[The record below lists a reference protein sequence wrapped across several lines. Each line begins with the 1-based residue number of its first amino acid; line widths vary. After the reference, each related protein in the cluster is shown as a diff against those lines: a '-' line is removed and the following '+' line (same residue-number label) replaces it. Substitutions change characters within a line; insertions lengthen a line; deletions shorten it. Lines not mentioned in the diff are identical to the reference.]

1 MRGTKAMR
9 GRALFVGGSA
19 LVATGLFVLSPAV
32 WLIVDQLFQQIL
44 GAPLIGIVIGGG
56 GIIVPMVLTA
66 LGTAGIIGGAWMIA
80 NGNRYRREPVKP
92 REPMKPADKAPRPAD
107 KTTIGE

>member
-1 MRGTKAMR
+1 MR
-9 GRALFVGGSA
+9 GRALIAGGSA
-19 LVATGLFVLSPAV
+19 LIGAGLFVLSPAV

-66 LGTAGIIGGAWMIA
+66 LGTAWIIGGAWMIA
-80 NGNRYRREPVKP
+80 NGNRRLREPVTP
-92 REPMKPADKAPRPAD
+92 RVPVKQADNVSRPEHKA
-107 KTTIGE
+107 TIEE

>member
-1 MRGTKAMR
+1 MR
-9 GRALFVGGSA
+9 GRALIVFGSA
-19 LVATGLFVLSPAV
+19 LIALGLFVLSPAA

-66 LGTAGIIGGAWMIA
+66 LGTDGIIGGAWMMA
-80 NGNRYRREPVKP
+80 NGNRRLRQPVLP
-92 REPMKPADKAPRPAD
+92 RVAVKTDNVPRTTD
-107 KTTIGE
+107 RTTIGE

>member
-1 MRGTKAMR
+1 MR
-9 GRALFVGGSA
+9 GRALIVAGSA
-19 LVATGLFVLSPAV
+19 LIAVGLFVLSPAV
-32 WLIVDQLFQQIL
+32 WLIVDQLFEQIL

-66 LGTAGIIGGAWMIA
+66 FGTAGIIGGAWMVA
-80 NGNRYRREPVKP
+80 NGNRRLREPAKP
-92 REPMKPADKAPRPAD
+92 RVSVKPADNTPRPEQ

>member
-1 MRGTKAMR
+1 MR
-9 GRALFVGGSA
+9 GRALIVGGSA
-19 LVATGLFVLSPAV
+19 LLAVGLFVLSPAV

-66 LGTAGIIGGAWMIA
+66 LGTAGIIGGSWMMT
-80 NGNRYRREPVKP
+80 NGNRRLRQPVLPRVPVKTDNVP
-92 REPMKPADKAPRPAD
+92 RATD
-107 KTTIGE
+107 KTTIEE

>member
-1 MRGTKAMR
+1 MR
-9 GRALFVGGSA
+9 GRARIVGGSA
-19 LVATGLFVLSPAV
+19 VIAAGLFVLSPAV

-44 GAPLIGIVIGGG
+44 GTPLIGIVIGGG

-66 LGTAGIIGGAWMIA
+66 LGTGGIIGGAWMIA
-80 NGNRYRREPVKP
+80 NGNRRLREPVQP
-92 REPMKPADKAPRPAD
+92 RVSVRPSDNVARPEH

>member
-1 MRGTKAMR
+1 MRA
-9 GRALFVGGSA
+9 RALIVAGSA
-19 LVATGLFVLSPAV
+19 LIGAGLFVLSPAV

-56 GIIVPMVLTA
+56 GIIIPMVLTA

-80 NGNRYRREPVKP
+80 NGNRRLREPVKP
-92 REPMKPADKAPRPAD
+92 RVSVKTPDNVARPEH
-107 KTTIGE
+107 KTTSGE

>member
-1 MRGTKAMR
+1 MR
-9 GRALFVGGSA
+9 GRALIVGGSA
-19 LVATGLFVLSPAV
+19 LLAVGLFVLSPAV

-66 LGTAGIIGGAWMIA
+66 LGTAGIIGGSWMIA
-80 NGNRYRREPVKP
+80 NGNRRLRQPVLPRGPVKTDNVA
-92 REPMKPADKAPRPAD
+92 RGTDR
-107 KTTIGE
+107 TTIEE

>member
-1 MRGTKAMR
+1 MRGW
-9 GRALFVGGSA
+9 ALIVAGSA
-19 LVATGLFVLSPAV
+19 LVAVGLFVLSPAV

-66 LGTAGIIGGAWMIA
+66 FGTAGIVGGAWMIA
-80 NGNRYRREPVKP
+80 NGNRRLREPVKP
-92 REPMKPADKAPRPAD
+92 RVSIKQADNVAQPEH
-107 KTTIGE
+107 KTTLGE

>member
-1 MRGTKAMR
+1 MR
-9 GRALFVGGSA
+9 GRALIVGGSA
-19 LVATGLFVLSPAV
+19 LLAVGLFVLSPAV

-80 NGNRYRREPVKP
+80 NGNHRLREPVKP
-92 REPMKPADKAPRPAD
+92 RVSVKPGDDTPRPEHE
-107 KTTIGE
+107 TTIEE